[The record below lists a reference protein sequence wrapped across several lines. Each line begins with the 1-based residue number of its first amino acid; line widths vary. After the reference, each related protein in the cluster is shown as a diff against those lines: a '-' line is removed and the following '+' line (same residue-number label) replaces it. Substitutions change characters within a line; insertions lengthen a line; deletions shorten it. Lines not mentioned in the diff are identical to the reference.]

1 MGTET
6 PSGRSSPD
14 RRSTGETPAGEIT
27 TLLTRWAQGDDQAF
41 RALTPYVYQDLRG
54 LARSFLRRE
63 RSEHTLQ
70 ATGLVNELYLLLLK
84 GTADPFRD
92 RSHFFSFAARA
103 MRRILVDHARA
114 RGSEKR
120 GTAAAHVELSPEI
133 AWIDPSGPEML
144 DVDRLLDELE
154 TLSARKAQAVEL
166 RIFLGCTAEEA
177 AEVLG
182 ISKPTLDRDLRF
194 SLAWLAERLLPKM
207 PAE

>member
-1 MGTET
+1 M
-6 PSGRSSPD
+6 
-14 RRSTGETPAGEIT
+14 
-27 TLLTRWAQGDDQAF
+27 
-41 RALTPYVYQDLRG
+41 
-54 LARSFLRRE
+54 ARSFLRRE